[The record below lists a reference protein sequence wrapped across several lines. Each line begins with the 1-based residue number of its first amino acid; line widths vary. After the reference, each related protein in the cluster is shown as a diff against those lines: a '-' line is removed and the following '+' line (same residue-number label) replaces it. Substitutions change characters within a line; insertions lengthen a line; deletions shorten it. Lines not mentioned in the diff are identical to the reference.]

1 MPPPTELI
9 SSHVVS
15 SRGIYSHESGDC
27 ISIKGSWAL
36 GLDILENPQGER
48 NEFLYKSQGTGS
60 SQEIPQSGTYTGWF
74 LFNASNQN
82 GMVEQITVTD
92 EVQLEFIENNEGFF
106 NVGGNGSNQYGSYTV
121 AGTLKDSLFTINRT
135 FSSEKDAVDEDDLP
149 SRPVRKRKLNV
160 RLSGDDFVLDVD
172 EPETEQKVI
181 NNDVEEYVDI
191 DIADP
196 STAERAPKRRRLSW
210 ENSFAKLV
218 AYKEQH
224 GDTNVPQS
232 YEDKKLAIWVKNTRT
247 HYWKMQQGEP
257 SPMTQLEEEGFVWD
271 VRANIWNIH
280 YQKLVKY
287 KEVHGTTKV
296 SARHD
301 LKLYRWATTQREKY
315 ALLNEERKSH

>member
-48 NEFLYKSQGTGS
+48 NEFLYKRHGTGS
-60 SQEIPQSGTYTGWF
+60 SQEIPQSGTYTGSF
-74 LFNASNQN
+74 VFNAKNQN

-92 EVQLEFIENNEGFF
+92 EVQLEFIENNEGFY
-106 NVGGNGSNQYGSYTV
+106 NVGGNGYNQFGSYTV
-121 AGTLKDSLFTINRT
+121 AGTLKESLFTINRT
-135 FSSEKDAVDEDDLP
+135 FSADEDAADEVDLP

-196 STAERAPKRRRLSW
+196 STATAERAPKRRRLSCG
-210 ENSFAKLV
+210 KIPL
-218 AYKEQH
+218 
-224 GDTNVPQS
+224 QS
-232 YEDKKLAIWVKNTRT
+232 L
-247 HYWKMQQGEP
+247 
-257 SPMTQLEEEGFVWD
+257 
-271 VRANIWNIH
+271 
-280 YQKLVKY
+280 
-287 KEVHGTTKV
+287 
-296 SARHD
+296 
-301 LKLYRWATTQREKY
+301 
-315 ALLNEERKSH
+315 

>member
-1 MPPPTELI
+1 MPPSTELV
-9 SSHVVS
+9 SSRVVS
-15 SRGIYSHESGDC
+15 SRGTYSHDSGEC

-36 GLDILENPQGER
+36 GLDILENPQGEC
-48 NEFLYKSQGTGS
+48 NEFLYKRQGTCS
-60 SQEIPQSGTYTGWF
+60 SQEIPQSGTYTGC
-74 LFNASNQN
+74 
-82 GMVEQITVTD
+82 ITVTD
-92 EVQLEFIENNEGFF
+92 EVRLEFIENNEGFY
-106 NVGGNGSNQYGSYTV
+106 NVGGNESNQYGSYTDTV

-149 SRPVRKRKLNV
+149 SSPVRIRTRNV

-232 YEDKKLAIWVKNTRT
+232 YEDKQLAIWVMTTRAQ
-247 HYWKMQQGEP
+247 YRKMQQGEHSP
-257 SPMTQLEEEGFVWD
+257 SLTEERVAQLEEEGFVWD

-280 YQKLVKY
+280 YQKLV
-287 KEVHGTTKV
+287 
-296 SARHD
+296 
-301 LKLYRWATTQREKY
+301 
-315 ALLNEERKSH
+315 